1 MNYLD
6 TKIANL
12 TSTVAILRDNWEHID
27 RQQLLKLMETQQL
40 LLEMCCWTIDT
51 AYDKG
56 RELK

>member
-12 TSTVAILRDNWEHID
+12 TSTVAILRDNWGHID
-27 RQQLLKLMETQQL
+27 RKQLLKIMETQQL

-51 AYDKG
+51 HDKEK
-56 RELK
+56 EL